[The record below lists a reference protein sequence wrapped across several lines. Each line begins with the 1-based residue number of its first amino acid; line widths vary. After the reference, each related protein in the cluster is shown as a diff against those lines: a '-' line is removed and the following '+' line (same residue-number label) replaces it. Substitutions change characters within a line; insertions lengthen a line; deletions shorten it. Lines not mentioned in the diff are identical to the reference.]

1 MKSHDDDYDVSEHS
15 KVLDDTLGIVASEIQ
30 VVFFL
35 LIIFAFQYSK
45 ELEQKYS

>member
-1 MKSHDDDYDVSEHS
+1 MMIMMCQSIPHS